1 MEIETIRKQIKSILI
16 GENVN
21 FIDESDKIEVMEF
34 LNERI
39 KTNIEEAEKEL
50 FISSNGKCNN
60 LDTFY
65 LNQKEFQPT
74 SLNFA
79 KLLLQNNLLIKNLIQ
94 LNKI

>member
-1 MEIETIRKQIKSILI
+1 MI

-21 FIDESDKIEVMEF
+21 FTDESDKFEVMEF
-34 LNERI
+34 LSEKI

-50 FISSNGKCNN
+50 FILSNGKCNN

-65 LNQKEFQPT
+65 SNQKEFQPT

-79 KLLLQNNLLIKNLIQ
+79 KLLLQNNLLIKNLIE
-94 LNKI
+94 LNKL